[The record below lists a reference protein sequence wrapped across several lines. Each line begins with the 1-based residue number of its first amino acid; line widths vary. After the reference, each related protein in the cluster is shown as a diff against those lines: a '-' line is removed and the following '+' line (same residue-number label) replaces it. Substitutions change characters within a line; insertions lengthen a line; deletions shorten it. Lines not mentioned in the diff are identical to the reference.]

1 MRRQANGDIRLEI
14 HDDEDLC
21 QDFLGSQ
28 SDIEDSEDMNL
39 LDDDDTEYA
48 SQPLVQSK
56 CKAKVNSNPLI
67 LHLCNNP
74 LHLRYYCTQNYVIWD
89 SVFGRWAYFDFSQFV
104 KTALKLE

>member
-39 LDDDDTEYA
+39 LDDNDTEYA

-56 CKAKVNSNPLI
+56 CKAKFKSNLVS
-67 LHLCNNP
+67 
-74 LHLRYYCTQNYVIWD
+74 YT
-89 SVFGRWAYFDFSQFV
+89 FSITHYSLGTNV
-104 KTALKLE
+104 LVLT

>member
-56 CKAKVNSNPLI
+56 CKAKFNSNPCI

-89 SVFGRWAYFDFSQFV
+89 SVFGR
-104 KTALKLE
+104 